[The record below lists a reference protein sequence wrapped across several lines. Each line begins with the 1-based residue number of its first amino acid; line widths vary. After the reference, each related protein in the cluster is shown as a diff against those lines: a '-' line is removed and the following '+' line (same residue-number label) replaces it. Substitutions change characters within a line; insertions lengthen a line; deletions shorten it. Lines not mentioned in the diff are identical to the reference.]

1 MMIFVKLVRLAQGLD
16 IAHNWE
22 VLKDS
27 LVDIGGYAS
36 ILYESV
42 KRET

>member
-1 MMIFVKLVRLAQGLD
+1 MMIMVKLIRLAQSVD
-16 IAHNWE
+16 IDGNWE
-22 VLKDS
+22 TLKDS
-27 LVDIGGYAS
+27 LIDIGGYAS